1 MCDHTFSAGQ
11 IQGNDSLRFL
21 SNEELK
27 KMWQSVDNDDD
38 GEAVWLS
45 KVSGG
50 GVIWVLY
57 GMVGSYMGGLCLPAS
72 SDHLNILPLPPAC
85 ARAKFQTFFILS
97 KTGNVSKTPIYSAL
111 GTCPNL
117 VL

>member
-1 MCDHTFSAGQ
+1 
-11 IQGNDSLRFL
+11 
-21 SNEELK
+21 
-27 KMWQSVDNDDD
+27 MWQSIDDDDD

-45 KVSGG
+45 KVSAG
-50 GVIWVLY
+50 GVIWVGCMVWY
-57 GMVGSYMGGLCLPAS
+57 GYMGGLCLPAS

-117 VL
+117 VLDIY